1 MSIINKDKFLAEL
14 GKLLTFMYEED
25 RITALE
31 MYENMFGEVNDEEA
45 LLNALVSPT
54 RQAVMIARSYDA
66 KERKLA
72 VHATEGQDRA
82 GVSGDEPARF
92 ITCINDIFDEALD
105 LQPAVEV
112 LKDQIS
118 LFGDDGELAETAV
131 VPEAVPETEYVPEI
145 SLPDVDAFIK
155 DFTIVNDE
163 LENGVIAQEPEP
175 EIKPEEA
182 PAPAPAAEAEVT
194 DFTEVPE
201 EPVEEPAP
209 VRVAEPKKAKKK
221 ETAASENT
229 KISGGKLGLF
239 LLIAIPLTALGIIAI
254 LILAALFLGVAA
266 GLLYLGFNTIKAAFA
281 SFVVFA
287 DVLVVLGIGLII
299 TALGAL
305 ALWIFIWLLFG
316 GMKGLV
322 NGVINLATRI
332 CSKESAKA

>member
-1 MSIINKDKFLAEL
+1 MSIINKDKFLTEL

-25 RITALE
+25 RIIALE

-82 GVSGDEPARF
+82 SVSGDEPARF

-105 LQPAVEV
+105 LQPTAEV

-118 LFGDDGELAETAV
+118 LFGDDGELAETAAA
-131 VPEAVPETEYVPEI
+131 PEAAPETAEYIPEI
-145 SLPDVDAFIK
+145 SLPDVEAFIK

-163 LENGVIAQEPEP
+163 LENGVISTEPETKPEEEPEP
-175 EIKPEEA
+175 VPV
-182 PAPAPAAEAEVT
+182 AETKVT
-194 DFTEVPE
+194 DFTELSERKAE
-201 EPVEEPAP
+201 EPVP
-209 VRVAEPKKAKKK
+209 VRTAEPKKAKKK
-221 ETAASENT
+221 EAADGEQT

-266 GLLYLGFNTIKAAFA
+266 GLLYLGINTIKAAFA

-287 DVLVVLGIGLII
+287 DVLVVMGIGLII
-299 TALGAL
+299 TALGVL

-316 GMKGLV
+316 GTKGLV

-332 CSKESAKA
+332 CGKEGTKG

>member
-72 VHATEGQDRA
+72 VHATEGQDKA

-118 LFGDDGELAETAV
+118 LFGDDGELAETAAA
-131 VPEAVPETEYVPEI
+131 PEAEYVPEI

-175 EIKPEEA
+175 EIKPEAA
-182 PAPAPAAEAEVT
+182 PEPAPAAEAEVT

-221 ETAASENT
+221 EAAASENT
-229 KISGGKLGLF
+229 KISGGKLGMF

-254 LILAALFLGVAA
+254 LILASLFLGLAA

-287 DVLVVLGIGLII
+287 DVLVVMGIGLII
-299 TALGAL
+299 TALGVL

>member
-1 MSIINKDKFLAEL
+1 MNDINKDKFLAEL

-31 MYENMFGEVNDEEA
+31 MYENMFSEVNDEEA

-92 ITCINDIFDEALD
+92 ITCINDIFDEVLD

-118 LFGDDGELAETAV
+118 LFGEDGEFAET
-131 VPEAVPETEYVPEI
+131 EAVPEAAEYVPEI

-163 LENGVIAQEPEP
+163 LENGAVRPEP
-175 EIKPEEA
+175 EMKPEAA
-182 PAPAPAAEAEVT
+182 PEPAPAAEAEIT
-194 DFTEVPE
+194 DSATEFAE
-201 EPVEEPAP
+201 EPDEPAP
-209 VRVAEPKKAKKK
+209 VRAAEPKKAKKK
-221 ETAASENT
+221 ETEDSGNT

-266 GLLYLGFNTIKAAFA
+266 GLLYLGVNTIKAAFA
-281 SFVVFA
+281 SFIVFA
-287 DVLVVLGIGLII
+287 DVLVVMGIGLII

-305 ALWIFIWLLFG
+305 ALWMFIWLLFG

-332 CSKESAKA
+332 CSKEGAKS

>member
-105 LQPAVEV
+105 LQPTVEV

-118 LFGDDGELAETAV
+118 LFGDDGELAETAAA
-131 VPEAVPETEYVPEI
+131 PEAEYVPEI

-175 EIKPEEA
+175 EIKPEETPE
-182 PAPAPAAEAEVT
+182 PAPVAEVT

-209 VRVAEPKKAKKK
+209 VRTAEPKKAKKK
-221 ETAASENT
+221 EAAASENT

-287 DVLVVLGIGLII
+287 DVLVVMGIGLII

>member
-118 LFGDDGELAETAV
+118 LFGDDGELAETAAA
-131 VPEAVPETEYVPEI
+131 PEAEYVPEI

-163 LENGVIAQEPEP
+163 LENGVIAQEPE
-175 EIKPEEA
+175 IKPEEA
-182 PAPAPAAEAEVT
+182 PAPAQAVEAEIT

-287 DVLVVLGIGLII
+287 DVLVVMGIGLII